1 MTGEWDRWNGQVV
14 VPSPYAD
21 TETYRIGAD
30 WLRDCARVED
40 WGCGRGWLRTLI
52 PADRYFGVDGSV
64 SPHADVTSDLTAYR
78 SVTPGLFMRHVLE
91 HNDRWERILGNAVAS
106 FTERM
111 ALILFTPMADR
122 THTIAVNPD
131 IGVPDISFAEAD
143 LLPHIGDTLVERFD
157 LVTAA
162 QYGVETVYLLERP

>member
-1 MTGEWDRWNGQVV
+1 MRPGALCSDRAALAARRDRRVLQPELAAGNRDGTT
-14 VPSPYAD
+14 AD
-21 TETYRIGAD
+21 LDPFDAPARSLDQREQGARPTD
-30 WLRDCARVED
+30 LRPLRDLDLLAELDPTVAGEVAGERTRSRP
-40 WGCGRGWLRTLI
+40 GR
-52 PADRYFGVDGSV
+52 
-64 SPHADVTSDLTAYR
+64 
-78 SVTPGLFMRHVLE
+78 
-91 HNDRWERILGNAVAS
+91 RILGNAVAS

-143 LLPHIGDTLVERFD
+143 LLPHIGDTLVERLD